1 MKTYFY
7 LFTVL
12 FLFSQSLVAQESEA
26 EKSHEPGN
34 KTLLERLTGK
44 DIIDNSEMTLHLFTS
59 ANANFSDSQFDGMNF
74 KLNRV
79 RLEIKGSLLQRLS
92 YRYRQS
98 FNKDSDPYSL
108 DNTSSSLELAYV
120 NLKVNDKFSFTIGKQ
135 FVNFGGYEFYVNSIK
150 VREFSIFNSN
160 LSCYQVGLTGNWQI
174 NSNQELLFQVANN
187 QNGDYNEMYASGLPT
202 GVEETKIPFIYSVN
216 WNSYYFDKVLQLRYA
231 AAIGQQAKKNNV
243 YYLTFGNSIEKG
255 PLIAYLDVMYSRQNL
270 DQHGL
275 ISTLPSTS
283 QTARYTEYLS
293 FIGNIDYRFHPRW
306 NAYIKGGY
314 ETGRV
319 YKANGNFA
327 KGMFGRTWNVQS
339 SLEFYPLKDID
350 LFVFLHYTYRGIQ
363 LTDNALRMG
372 AYSPD
377 THRLSL
383 GFVYSIPVF

>member
-34 KTLLERLTGK
+34 KTLLERITGK

-59 ANANFSDSQFDGMNF
+59 ANANFSDSHFDGMNF

-108 DNTSSSLELAYV
+108 DNSSSSLELAYV
-120 NLKVNDKFSFTIGKQ
+120 NLKANDKFSFTIGKQ
-135 FVNFGGYEFYVNSIK
+135 FVNYGGYEFYVNSIK
-150 VREFSIFNSN
+150 VREFSEFNSY

-174 NSNQELLFQVANN
+174 NQNQEILFQIANN
-187 QNGDYNEMYASGLPT
+187 QNGDYSEMYASGLPT
-202 GVEETKIPFIYSVN
+202 GIEEAKIPFIYSVN

-231 AAIGQQAKKNNV
+231 AAFGQQAKDN
-243 YYLTFGNSIEKG
+243 YAYFLTFGNSIEKG
-255 PLIAYLDVMYSRQNL
+255 PLIAYLDVMYTRQDL
-270 DQHGL
+270 DQHGI
-275 ISTLPSTS
+275 ISHLPSVT
-283 QTARYTEYLS
+283 QTARYTDYLS
-293 FIGNIDYRFHPRW
+293 FIANVDYRFHPRW

-319 YKANGNFA
+319 FKANGNFA
-327 KGMFGRTWNVQS
+327 EGMYRRTWNAQT
-339 SLEFYPLKDID
+339 SLEFYPLKNID
-350 LFVFLHYTYRGIQ
+350 LFVFLHYTYRGVQ
-363 LTDNALRMG
+363 LTNNALRMG
-372 AYSPD
+372 AYNPD
-377 THRLSL
+377 THRISL

>member
-1 MKTYFY
+1 
-7 LFTVL
+7 
-12 FLFSQSLVAQESEA
+12 
-26 EKSHEPGN
+26 
-34 KTLLERLTGK
+34 
-44 DIIDNSEMTLHLFTS
+44 MTLHLFTS

-283 QTARYTEYLS
+283 QTARYRILV
-293 FIGNIDYRFHPRW
+293 IYR
-306 NAYIKGGY
+306 
-314 ETGRV
+314 
-319 YKANGNFA
+319 
-327 KGMFGRTWNVQS
+327 
-339 SLEFYPLKDID
+339 
-350 LFVFLHYTYRGIQ
+350 
-363 LTDNALRMG
+363 
-372 AYSPD
+372 
-377 THRLSL
+377 
-383 GFVYSIPVF
+383 